1 MFRSYY
7 TTVRTWQPHPCFSK
21 TSSSSRS
28 PIFLPRTPSVPSIP
42 HSFPPRRAALCRAPL
57 DERTYHSQPG
67 WTLTPSPWSSPVH
80 LRQDTPSSSASHLEG
95 TGRSLFPKCFP
106 AISSATCTGVFSSSP
121 LALPYVQTSVFVRSS
136 VQPFLNQQIQRDDPC
151 DYPDRLVWN
160 WTVPLI
166 TSSNVSTLFSSL
178 QPSSPHLATVQQH
191 WLNSSNAESSKVLA
205 THAVV
210 CLGQS
215 LKNACMC
222 MALSVVC
229 SYCHPNFI
237 P

>member
-1 MFRSYY
+1 MNA
-7 TTVRTWQPHPCFSK
+7 
-21 TSSSSRS
+21 
-28 PIFLPRTPSVPSIP
+28 PITLNQVEPS
-42 HSFPPRRAALCRAPL
+42 
-57 DERTYHSQPG
+57 
-67 WTLTPSPWSSPVH
+67 H
-80 LRQDTPSSSASHLEG
+80 LRLEVPLSTYAKTPSSSASHLGG

-106 AISSATCTGVFSSSP
+106 AISSATCRGVCSSSP
-121 LALPYVQTSVFVRSS
+121 LALPYVQSSFFVRSS

-160 WTVPLI
+160 GTVPLI
-166 TSSNVSTLFSSL
+166 TSSNVSTLLSSL
-178 QPSSPHLATVQQH
+178 QPSFPHLATIQQN
-191 WLNSSNAESSKVLA
+191 WLQSSNAESSKVFA